1 MIYILEDDDNI
12 RKLINY
18 SLTSSNFEVSDFSTP
33 SDFWEA
39 LEKYHPQLAST

>member
-18 SLTSSNFEVSDFSTP
+18 SLKSQGYEVNDFALP
-33 SDFWEA
+33 SLFFFFF
-39 LEKYHPQLAST
+39 